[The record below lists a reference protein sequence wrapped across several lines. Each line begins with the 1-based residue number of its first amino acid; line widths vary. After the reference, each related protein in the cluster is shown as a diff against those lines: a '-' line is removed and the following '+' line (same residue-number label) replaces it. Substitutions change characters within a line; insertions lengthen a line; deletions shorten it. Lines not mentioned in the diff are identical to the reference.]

1 MNLQAVLDSFV
12 DHPGQ
17 WKFRQSAVDFRISP
31 SDVAV
36 ASRKPDLPCILRLF
50 VLGFVE
56 GIGDEFL
63 HRVPAIEP
71 KHSAPLVY
79 RHGVSEHF
87 DARILASAR
96 EWMGATVFAGV
107 ALEALLLWALKH
119 SDAASCGTD
128 KGKRKKSL
136 DEMLLTVLLDEAAKN
151 GLISAD
157 SASQARLAKDARNLV
172 HPGKIARSGDSCSKA
187 TALTALAGV
196 YRVVDDLK
204 QLSPPAISSAPST

>member
-1 MNLQAVLDSFV
+1 MPFITDLDIRLGIQ
-12 DHPGQ
+12 DRIHAA
-17 WKFRQSAVDFRISP
+17 WTDFN
-31 SDVAV
+31 
-36 ASRKPDLPCILRLF
+36 
-50 VLGFVE
+50 
-56 GIGDEFL
+56 
-63 HRVPAIEP
+63 
-71 KHSAPLVY
+71 
-79 RHGVSEHF
+79 
-87 DARILASAR
+87 AR